1 MGKKEESMPRISPV
15 VSIYQNPDHIAGLMQ
30 QIYGAPLVTGETR
43 DTDQRNEQN
52 TAVAGGGNGGL
63 SAEVKLPALGSIKAE
78 AGGTGS
84 VDTASAVSTTSRTSQ
99 SFVYSQAYYLNV
111 VRSALR
117 QQGVVRELRQEQDI
131 ATLQPGDF
139 VEYTADFAPST
150 IPALMDV
157 LTPGL
162 VSAIVEWRTRKEGRD
177 AIDFTNFEKLKAD
190 ALELDMKANANAALA
205 ESVTAAVQSDFRQ
218 EKTREYFGTVAGV
231 PNVTIVTICDAQ
243 HFTVEDEDRI
253 LDGTFTVLGKVTSAP
268 VEGLPVFER
277 NKVLRNLAP
286 DAVDQIIKTAL
297 DSIKAKNGVKIG
309 ETKVDELIDLNLNSR
324 VPGKAL
330 RVIPVAVFL

>member
-1 MGKKEESMPRISPV
+1 M
-15 VSIYQNPDHIAGLMQ
+15 
-30 QIYGAPLVTGETR
+30 
-43 DTDQRNEQN
+43 
-52 TAVAGGGNGGL
+52 
-63 SAEVKLPALGSIKAE
+63 
-78 AGGTGS
+78 
-84 VDTASAVSTTSRTSQ
+84 
-99 SFVYSQAYYLNV
+99 YSQAYYLNV

-117 QQGVVRELRQEQDI
+117 QQGVVQELHSEQDF
-131 ATLQPGDF
+131 AALRPGDF

-162 VSAIVEWRTRKEGRD
+162 VGAIVEWRARKEGRD

-190 ALELDMKANANAALA
+190 ALELDMKAKANATLA

-231 PNVTIVTICDAQ
+231 PNVTVVTICDAQ

-286 DAVDQIIKTAL
+286 DVVDQIIKTTL
-297 DSIKAKNGVKIG
+297 DSIKATNGINIG
-309 ETKVDELIDLNLNSR
+309 GKQVDEFIDLNLSSR
-324 VPGKAL
+324 VPGMAL
-330 RVIPVAVFL
+330 RVIPIAVFL